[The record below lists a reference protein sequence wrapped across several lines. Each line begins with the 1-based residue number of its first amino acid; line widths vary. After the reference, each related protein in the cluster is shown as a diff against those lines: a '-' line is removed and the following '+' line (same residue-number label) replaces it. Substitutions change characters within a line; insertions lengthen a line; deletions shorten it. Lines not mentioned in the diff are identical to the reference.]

1 MNRIISV
8 GLKRGWRQGVL
19 EGNRSWLVVG
29 GVALTLR
36 LLQRMA
42 GKEEKVVYRE
52 QLRPGETLVIAHD
65 RTISG

>member
-1 MNRIISV
+1 MNRLISA
-8 GLKRGWRQGVL
+8 GLKRGWRHGVL
-19 EGNRSWLVVG
+19 EGNRSWLLVG
-29 GVALTLR
+29 GVALTFR

-65 RTISG
+65 RTVSG

>member
-1 MNRIISV
+1 MNRIISA
-8 GLKRGWRQGVL
+8 GLKRGWRQGVM
-19 EGNRSWLVVG
+19 EGNRSWLIVG

-65 RTISG
+65 RTISA

>member
-1 MNRIISV
+1 MNRIISA
-8 GLKRGWRQGVL
+8 GLKRGWRQGVM
-19 EGNRSWLVVG
+19 EGNRSWLIVG

-52 QLRPGETLVIAHD
+52 RLRPGETLVIAHD
-65 RTISG
+65 RTISA

>member
-1 MNRIISV
+1 MNRIISA
-8 GLKRGWRQGVL
+8 GLKRGWRQGVM
-19 EGNRSWLVVG
+19 EGKRSWLIVG

-36 LLQRMA
+36 LWQRMA

-65 RTISG
+65 RTISA

>member
-1 MNRIISV
+1 MNRIISA

-65 RTISG
+65 RTISA